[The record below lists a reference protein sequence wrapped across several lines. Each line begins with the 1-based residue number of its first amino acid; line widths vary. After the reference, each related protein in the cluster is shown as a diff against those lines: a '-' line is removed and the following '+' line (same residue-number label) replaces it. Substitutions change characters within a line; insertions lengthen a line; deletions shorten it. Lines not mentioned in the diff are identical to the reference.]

1 MFPFDID
8 DEELESTQDEEKE
21 PKDYEISRT
30 TGALTGR
37 FATGLKAI
45 EQWIYLTLST
55 DRYYFT
61 QYSWDYGSEL
71 STLIGQQGSQAYIE
85 SEVKRMLEEALL
97 VNSLITGIEDLKCEI
112 KGDTLTASFT
122 ALTEYG
128 EVNIN
133 V

>member
-8 DEELESTQDEEKE
+8 DEELEVEQDEETE
-21 PKDYEISRT
+21 PKDYEIDRAA
-30 TGALTGR
+30 GALTGR
-37 FATGLKAI
+37 FVTGLKAI

-71 STLIGQQGSQAYIE
+71 NTLIGQQGSQSYIE

-97 VNSLITGIEDLKCEI
+97 VNSYITGIEDLTCTI
-112 KGDTLTASFT
+112 KKDVLTASFT
-122 ALTEYG
+122 AITEYG
-128 EVNIN
+128 EVSID

>member
-8 DEELESTQDEEKE
+8 DEELEAEQDEETE
-21 PKDYEISRT
+21 PKDYEIDRA

-37 FATGLKAI
+37 FVTGLKAI

-71 STLIGQQGSQAYIE
+71 NTLIGQQGSQSYIE
-85 SEVKRMLEEALL
+85 SEAKRMLEEALL
-97 VNSLITGIEDLKCEI
+97 VNSYITGIEDLTCTVEK
-112 KGDTLTASFT
+112 DVLTASFT

-128 EVNIN
+128 EVNID